1 MERHLVVGTA
11 GHIDHGKTA
20 LVKALTGVDTDR
32 LEEEKR
38 RGITIDIG
46 FAPLALGGVEAS
58 VVDVPGHEGFI
69 KNMVAGATGVDLA
82 LLVVAA
88 DEGVMPQTT
97 EHLAILR
104 FLGLAR
110 GVVALTKCD
119 LAPDEAWRALVADDV
134 RDKVAAAF
142 GRAWPV
148 VEVSAVTGL
157 GLDALRA
164 ALAEE
169 GASIAARSADDRFRL
184 PVDRAFALAGAG
196 TIVTGTAWSGTAAE
210 GDKLTV
216 LPSGL
221 AARVRSIEAHDRPA
235 PRAVPGRRTALAL
248 VGPSHEQVARG
259 DVVVSGEG
267 WRASQALDVVL
278 TLLPGEAKRLKP
290 RLRVRVNHGT
300 AEVLARIALP
310 GAPAPAAEA
319 GEEASGAAGGP
330 HDEPSA
336 AGPRADPASGLPVR
350 LLLEAPLVAR
360 AGDRFV
366 VRSYS
371 PVTTI
376 GGGVVVDP
384 WADERVLAR
393 ARGKQSYPAVPAS
406 DADLVELLV
415 RRRGPGGLGREEL
428 EVAAG
433 LDAARLGAALATAL
447 GTAASA
453 APASATG
460 NALVEADGRLFAAE
474 EVTGLATRLA
484 ESLEHYHA
492 EHPLEAGMPVQSW
505 RAAPGRAHEGL
516 LDLAARRLAAEG
528 KIELEGAL
536 VRRAGWAPKLQGS
549 TQRLRADLLE
559 ALRGADAEP
568 PSVAE
573 LSAAHPGTD
582 VPGLL
587 RLMAREGAVVPVG
600 KDRFYEAGALAR
612 ETGRIVTALTD
623 LGSATPAAL
632 RERLQRS
639 RKWLIPL
646 LEWCDA
652 QGITRRQGDQRV
664 LGSARRA

>member
-1 MERHLVVGTA
+1 VERHLVVGTA

-46 FAPLALGGVEAS
+46 FAPLVLGGVEAS

-104 FLGLAR
+104 FLGVSR

-119 LAPDEAWRALVADDV
+119 LAADEAWRALVADEV
-134 RDKVAAAF
+134 REKVTAAI

-148 VEVSAVTGL
+148 VEVSAVTGA

-169 GASIAARSADDRFRL
+169 GSAVAARSADDRFRL

-221 AARVRSIEAHDRPA
+221 AARVRSIEVHERPA

-248 VGPSHEQVARG
+248 VGPSHEQVSRG

-267 WRASQALDVVL
+267 WRASHALDVVL
-278 TLLPGEAKRLKP
+278 TLLPGEARRLKP

-310 GAPAPAAEA
+310 GAQTAEIAQGAEGAQAAR
-319 GEEASGAAGGP
+319 GPQAAGGAQ
-330 HDEPSA
+330 A
-336 AGPRADPASGLPVR
+336 AEDGTAAAPADAAAGLPVR

-384 WADERVLAR
+384 WADERVFSR
-393 ARGKQSYPAVPAS
+393 ARGRQSFPAAPAS
-406 DADLVELLV
+406 DAALVELLV
-415 RRRGPGGLGREEL
+415 RRRGPRGLGRLEL

-433 LDAARLGAALATAL
+433 LDAPRLAAALGAATQ
-447 GTAASA
+447 G
-453 APASATG
+453 
-460 NALVEADGRLFAAE
+460 ALVEAGGRLFAAE
-474 EVTGLATRLA
+474 EVAGLAARLA
-484 ESLEHYHA
+484 ASLDRYHA

-505 RAAPGRAHEGL
+505 RAAPGQTDAGL
-516 LDLAARRLAAEG
+516 LDLAARGLAVEH
-528 KIELEGAL
+528 KVEVDGAL
-536 VRRAGWAPKLQGS
+536 VRRAGWAPRLQGGAE
-549 TQRLRADLLE
+549 RLRAQLLE

-573 LSAAHPGTD
+573 LAAAHPGAD

-587 RLMAREGAVVPVG
+587 RLMAREGAVVLVG
-600 KDRFYEAGALAR
+600 KERFYEAGALAR
-612 ETGRIVTALTD
+612 ETERVVTALTD

-646 LEWCDA
+646 LEWCDS
-652 QGITRRQGDQRV
+652 QGITQRQGDQRV